1 MLAGLL
7 DPRSVYSGGGL
18 FFGDGVTQWAMR
30 RAIVISVL
38 VHLLILASLL
48 EPPSPPAGG
57 LRRANGSAPLTVS
70 FKSSGE
76 SGKKDAALRA
86 AATVLAAEQPARAA
100 RQERRGQGSSV
111 QGEPAESLVAL
122 PADLER
128 EYRIDLARAA
138 RRSEYYPAALVAKGQ
153 QGIVRMSISYW
164 SRSGVSKV
172 TLEQSSGYGEL
183 DQEAL
188 KIVAL
193 AIGKV
198 PLPAGVQGIN
208 FRIPYALEYRSAD

>member
-1 MLAGLL
+1 
-7 DPRSVYSGGGL
+7 
-18 FFGDGVTQWAMR
+18 MR

-48 EPPSPPAGG
+48 EPLSPPAGG

-100 RQERRGQGSSV
+100 IAPLPAVAKRHRAGVARQERRDQGSSV

-164 SRSGVSKV
+164 SRSGVPKV

-188 KIVAL
+188 KTVAL

-208 FRIPYALEYRSAD
+208 FRMPYALEYRSAD